1 MSLKLRDS
9 NDYKY
14 KAIIKNVKKK
24 KRPFGRTCESPSS
37 TSRKDVGCL
46 CLAVVDCEI
55 VVVVGGQLEV
65 TVGFFFTVDE
75 VEVETSLADLA
86 KMSQAA
92 R

>member
-1 MSLKLRDS
+1 MW
-9 NDYKY
+9 
-14 KAIIKNVKKK
+14 KK
-24 KRPFGRTCESPSS
+24 KRDLLEEHVNLLSS
-37 TSRKDVGCL
+37 TSRKDFGCL